1 MGKRSYVSTY
11 RRTRRGAKGVVSM
24 RLKDSENVVGA
35 IQIEKGD
42 EILLTTEQGQM
53 VRISADEIR
62 TIGRA
67 SKGVRIMNLRD
78 EDKITGVSKI
88 VEVKDEDSRG
98 DEEDSV
104 PEASPEN
111 NNSSTEE
118 NGSSD

>member
-1 MGKRSYVSTY
+1 
-11 RRTRRGAKGVVSM
+11 
-24 RLKDSENVVGA
+24 
-35 IQIEKGD
+35 
-42 EILLTTEQGQM
+42 
-53 VRISADEIR
+53 
-62 TIGRA
+62 
-67 SKGVRIMNLRD
+67 MNLRD